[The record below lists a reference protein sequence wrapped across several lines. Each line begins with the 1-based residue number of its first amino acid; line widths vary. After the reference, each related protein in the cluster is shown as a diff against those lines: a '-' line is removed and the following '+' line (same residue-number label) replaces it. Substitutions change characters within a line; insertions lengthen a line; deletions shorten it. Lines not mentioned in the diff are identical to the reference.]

1 MAGMPNLNLNQ
12 ARQAAGQQRLFS
24 KGTAEVPVSDL
35 LPSPENGRKKLRAVE
50 GLAESFDGDGVVQ
63 ALTVVPA
70 AAYVT
75 HYPQHTE
82 YVEKSGKPYVVL
94 HGHRRLAAAQMK
106 GLEKVP
112 VFVRKTVAENGSL
125 RLSAIKEN
133 EQRLGLDP
141 IEEGAEYQ
149 AALKELGISQ
159 RELSKKLGGISQ
171 TAISHKIKLLKL
183 IEPLQQAVI
192 DHWCKQKGLE
202 LEFGG
207 ERLLP
212 IKEAA
217 TILAGLRPDLQQAYV
232 DGQLSMAQAEAIVKS
247 KVPLEEQQLPGTPQ
261 TNQTQP
267 NNDEGQG
274 EQPAGNNS
282 TNQNQA
288 HTQQQNNAGQGD
300 QKQNADQGGADESN
314 PGGDSSLPG
323 QRSTDNEKTQDA
335 DQDQSENKPGTS
347 LPTTQNAAS
356 AGGTG
361 TTGTVATVTER
372 GVIPVTTVKDI
383 YTGLKEH
390 LSPEEFE
397 ELQELILND

>member
-75 HYPQHTE
+75 HYPQHQD

-149 AALKELGISQ
+149 AALEELGISQ

-217 TILAGLRPDLQQAYV
+217 TVLAGLRQDLQQAYV
-232 DGQLSMAQAEAIVKS
+232 DGQLSLAQAEAIVKS
-247 KVPLEEQQLPGTPQ
+247 KVSLEEQQLPGTPQ
-261 TNQTQP
+261 SNETQGS
-267 NNDEGQG
+267 DVQEQG
-274 EQPAGNNS
+274 APPAGDN
-282 TNQNQA
+282 
-288 HTQQQNNAGQGD
+288 TQQRDAGQG
-300 QKQNADQGGADESN
+300 N
-314 PGGDSSLPG
+314 PQPDAGRSDAGGDSSVPG
-323 QRSTDNEKTQDA
+323 QRSTDLEKTQDA
-335 DQDQSENKPGTS
+335 DQGQGEAKPDTS
-347 LPTTQNAAS
+347 LVTTNP
-356 AGGTG
+356 AGRDTGSGTG
-361 TTGTVATVTER
+361 GSGQQSPSGTVATLAER
-372 GVIPVTTVKDI
+372 GVIAVTTPKDI
-383 YTGLKEH
+383 YTGLKER
-390 LSPEEFE
+390 LSPREFE

>member
-75 HYPQHTE
+75 HYPKHKG
-82 YVEKSGKPYVVL
+82 YVEESGKPYVVL

-106 GLEKVP
+106 GLDKVP

-149 AALKELGISQ
+149 AALEELGISQ

-217 TILAGLRPDLQQAYV
+217 TILAGLRQDLQQAYV

-247 KVPLEEQQLPGTPQ
+247 KVSLEEQQLPRTPQ
-261 TNQTQP
+261 PNETQA
-267 NNDEGQG
+267 NDVQEQG
-274 EQPAGNNS
+274 AQPAGD
-282 TNQNQA
+282 
-288 HTQQQNNAGQGD
+288 TQQQNVGQGD
-300 QKQNADQGGADESN
+300 PQPNGDQPDAGGES
-314 PGGDSSLPG
+314 SVPG
-323 QRSTDNEKTQDA
+323 QRSTDLKQTQDA
-335 DQDQSENKPGTS
+335 DPDQGEDKPGTA
-347 LPTTQNAAS
+347 LDTTNPS
-356 AGGTG
+356 GRTAGSGTSG
-361 TTGTVATVTER
+361 SGQQSPSGTVATLSER
-372 GVIPVTTVKDI
+372 GVIPVTTPKDI
-383 YTGLKEH
+383 YTGLKEC
-390 LSPEEFE
+390 LSPREFE

>member
-1 MAGMPNLNLNQ
+1 MAGMPNLSLNQ

-75 HYPQHTE
+75 HYPQHQD

-149 AALKELGISQ
+149 AALEELGISQ

-217 TILAGLRPDLQQAYV
+217 TVLAGLRQDLQQAYV
-232 DGQLSMAQAEAIVKS
+232 DGQLSLAQAEAIVKS
-247 KVPLEEQQLPGTPQ
+247 KVSLEEQQLPGTPQ
-261 TNQTQP
+261 SNETQGS
-267 NNDEGQG
+267 DLQEQG
-274 EQPAGNNS
+274 APPAGDN
-282 TNQNQA
+282 
-288 HTQQQNNAGQGD
+288 TQQRDAGQGNPQPD
-300 QKQNADQGGADESN
+300 ADRSDA
-314 PGGDSSLPG
+314 GGDSSVPG
-323 QRSTDNEKTQDA
+323 QRSTDLEKTQDA
-335 DQDQSENKPGTS
+335 DQGQGEAKPDTS
-347 LPTTQNAAS
+347 LVTTNP
-356 AGGTG
+356 AGRDTGSGTG
-361 TTGTVATVTER
+361 GSGQQSPSGTVATLAER
-372 GVIPVTTVKDI
+372 GVIAVTTPKDI
-383 YTGLKEH
+383 YTGLKER
-390 LSPEEFE
+390 LSPREFE